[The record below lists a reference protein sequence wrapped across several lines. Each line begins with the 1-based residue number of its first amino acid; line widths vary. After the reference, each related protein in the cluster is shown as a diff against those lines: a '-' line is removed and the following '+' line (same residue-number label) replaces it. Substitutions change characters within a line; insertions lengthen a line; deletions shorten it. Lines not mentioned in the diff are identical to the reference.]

1 MPYVVE
7 FGPEAMGMIRRCGER
22 DFEAIWSIINDGAEA
37 YRGVV
42 PADRLGDPY
51 MGREKLAEEIG
62 DGVAFW
68 GYEEKGAL
76 AGVMGIQEVQDV
88 TLIRHAYVRGAKQ
101 GQGIGAKLLARLR
114 TMTSLPV
121 LIGTWAD
128 AAWAVRFYRRHGF
141 EVVTPQEKDRLLKKY
156 WKIPERQI
164 ETSVV
169 LADATW
175 REMAGGA

>member
-1 MPYVVE
+1 
-7 FGPEAMGMIRRCGER
+7 MIRRCDER

-51 MGREKLAEEIG
+51 MDREKLAEEIA
-62 DGVAFW
+62 DRVAFW
-68 GYEEKGAL
+68 GYEEEGAL
-76 AGVMGIQEVQDV
+76 AGVMGIQQVQDV
-88 TLIRHAYVRGAKQ
+88 TLIRHAYVRTARQ
-101 GQGIGAKLLARLR
+101 GQGIGARLLAQLR
-114 TMTSLPV
+114 EMASGPV

-128 AAWAVRFYRRHGF
+128 AAWAIRFYRRHGF

-169 LADATW
+169 LADERW
-175 REMAGGA
+175 RELAGEA